1 LVYPTERRDRMKR
14 ALLIVLVL
22 TTFLLFNSCDIPL
35 NDYQPKSEDEK
46 QIIVL
51 LNTYLDARNKGDLNR
66 LQSTFQDN
74 GVYISND
81 GIKVPKAEI
90 VKTESEWW
98 VGGGK
103 VELLNPEIEINSKDA
118 TVLATEKHGT
128 HYKTAGLYTLVKEN
142 GNWLIMKR
150 E

>member
-1 LVYPTERRDRMKR
+1 MKR
-14 ALLIVLVL
+14 AFLIGFIISALL
-22 TTFLLFNSCDIPL
+22 LLNSCDTPL

-51 LNTYLDARNKGDLNR
+51 LNTYRDARNNGDLNR
-66 LQSTFQDN
+66 LQSAFHDN
-74 GVYISND
+74 GIYISSD

-98 VGGGK
+98 VGVGRI
-103 VELLNPEIEINSKDA
+103 ELLNPEIEINSNDA
-118 TVLATEKHGT
+118 TVLVTEKHGT
-128 HYKTAGLYTLVKEN
+128 HYKTAGLYTSVKEN
-142 GNWLIMKR
+142 GHWLIMKR

>member
-1 LVYPTERRDRMKR
+1 MKR
-14 ALLIVLVL
+14 ALLIGFIISAL
-22 TTFLLFNSCDIPL
+22 LLFNSCDIPL

-51 LNTYLDARNKGDLNR
+51 LNTYLDARNNGDLNR
-66 LQSTFQDN
+66 LQSAFRDN

-98 VGGGK
+98 VSGGK
-103 VELLNPEIEINSKDA
+103 VELLNPEIEINSKEA
-118 TVLATEKHGT
+118 TVVATEKHGT
-128 HYKTAGLYTLVKEN
+128 HYKTAGIYTLVKEN

>member
-1 LVYPTERRDRMKR
+1 MKGAFLIGFIIS
-14 ALLIVLVL
+14 ALL
-22 TTFLLFNSCDIPL
+22 FFNSCDTPL
-35 NDYQPKSEDEK
+35 NDYKPKSEDEK

-66 LQSTFQDN
+66 LQSTFRDN

-98 VGGGK
+98 VSAGK
-103 VELLNPEIEINSKDA
+103 VELLNPEIKINGKDA
-118 TVLATEKHGT
+118 TVVATEKHGT

>member
-1 LVYPTERRDRMKR
+1 MKGAFLVGFIIS
-14 ALLIVLVL
+14 ALL
-22 TTFLLFNSCDIPL
+22 FFNSCDTPL

-51 LNTYLDARNKGDLNR
+51 LNTYLDARNKGELNH

-74 GVYISND
+74 GIYISND

-90 VKTESEWW
+90 LKTESEWW
-98 VGGGK
+98 VRAGK
-103 VELLNPEIEINSKDA
+103 VELLNPEIKINGKDA

-128 HYKTAGLYTLVKEN
+128 HFKTAGLYTLVKEN
-142 GNWLIMKR
+142 GHWLIMKR

>member
-1 LVYPTERRDRMKR
+1 MKR
-14 ALLIVLVL
+14 ALLIGIIISAL
-22 TTFLLFNSCDIPL
+22 FLFNSCDIPL
-35 NDYQPKSEDEK
+35 NEYKPKSDDEK
-46 QIIVL
+46 QIIAL
-51 LNTYLDARNKGDLNR
+51 LNTYADARNKGDLNL

-98 VGGGK
+98 VSGGK
-103 VELLNPEIEINSKDA
+103 FELLNPEIKINSKDA

-128 HYKTAGLYTLVKEN
+128 HFKTAGLYTLVKEN

>member
-1 LVYPTERRDRMKR
+1 MKR
-14 ALLIVLVL
+14 ALFIGIIISAL
-22 TTFLLFNSCDIPL
+22 LLFNSCDTPL
-35 NDYQPKSEDEK
+35 NEYKPKSDDEK
-46 QIIVL
+46 QIIAL
-51 LNTYLDARNKGDLNR
+51 LNTYADARNKGDLNR

-98 VGGGK
+98 VSGGK
-103 VELLNPEIEINSKDA
+103 FEVLNPEIKINSKDA
-118 TVLATEKHGT
+118 TALATEKHGT
-128 HYKTAGLYTLVKEN
+128 HFKTAGLYTLVKEN

>member
-1 LVYPTERRDRMKR
+1 MKR
-14 ALLIVLVL
+14 ALLIGIIISAL
-22 TTFLLFNSCDIPL
+22 LLFNSCDIPL
-35 NDYQPKSEDEK
+35 NEYKPKSDDEK
-46 QIIVL
+46 QIIAL
-51 LNTYLDARNKGDLNR
+51 LNTYADARNKGDLNL

-98 VGGGK
+98 VSGGK
-103 VELLNPEIEINSKDA
+103 FELLNPEIKINSKDA

-128 HYKTAGLYTLVKEN
+128 HFKTAGLYTLVKEN

>member
-1 LVYPTERRDRMKR
+1 MKR
-14 ALLIVLVL
+14 ALLIGIIISAL
-22 TTFLLFNSCDIPL
+22 LLFNSCDTPL
-35 NDYQPKSEDEK
+35 NEYKPKSDDEK
-46 QIIVL
+46 QIIAL
-51 LNTYLDARNKGDLNR
+51 LNTYADARNKGDLNR

-98 VGGGK
+98 VSGGK
-103 VELLNPEIEINSKDA
+103 FELLNPEIKINSKDA

-128 HYKTAGLYTLVKEN
+128 HFKTAGLYTLVKEN

>member
-1 LVYPTERRDRMKR
+1 MKR
-14 ALLIVLVL
+14 AFLIGFIISALL
-22 TTFLLFNSCDIPL
+22 FFNSCDTPL
-35 NDYQPKSEDEK
+35 NDYKPKSEDEK

-51 LNTYLDARNKGDLNR
+51 LNTYLDARNEGDLSR
-66 LQSTFQDN
+66 LQSTFHDN

-98 VGGGK
+98 VSGGK
-103 VELLNPEIEINSKDA
+103 VELLNPEIKIKGKDA

-128 HYKTAGLYTLVKEN
+128 HFKTAGLYTLVKEN
-142 GNWLIMKR
+142 GNWLIVKR

>member
-1 LVYPTERRDRMKR
+1 MKR
-14 ALLIVLVL
+14 AFLNVLVL
-22 TTFLLFNSCDIPL
+22 TTLLLFNSCGTPL
-35 NDYQPKSEDEK
+35 NEYQAKSEDEK

-51 LNTYLDARNKGDLNR
+51 LNTYLDARNNGDLNR
-66 LQSTFQDN
+66 LQSTFRDN
-74 GVYISND
+74 GVYISNG

-98 VGGGK
+98 VMAGR
-103 VELLNPEIEINSKDA
+103 VELLNPEIKINGKDA

-128 HYKTAGLYTLVKEN
+128 HHKTASLYTLVKEN
-142 GNWLIMKR
+142 GHWLIMKR